1 MQNVRCPLANVY
13 VCGCL
18 KDRNILEEP
27 IFGDI
32 TILTCVYKQFL
43 TYVTHNMEDRVK
55 TVVWC

>member
-1 MQNVRCPLANVY
+1 MLNAKCKVPISQ
-13 VCGCL
+13 CL
-18 KDRNILEEP
+18 CVWVSERQKYPEEP

-55 TVVWC
+55 TVV